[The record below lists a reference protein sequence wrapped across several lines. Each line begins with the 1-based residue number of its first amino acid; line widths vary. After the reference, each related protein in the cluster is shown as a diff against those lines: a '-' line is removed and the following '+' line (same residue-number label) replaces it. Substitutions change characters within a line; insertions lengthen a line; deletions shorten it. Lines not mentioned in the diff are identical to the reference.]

1 MVVLID
7 TNVVLDFLTMR
18 QPYYEDAKAVIRIC
32 AGDKVTGYL
41 AFHSVPS
48 IFYILRK
55 SHSEADRRAMLKKL
69 CCVLHVIAA
78 SHEKVCEAIEE
89 TDFAD
94 LEDCLQEKCAREATV
109 DYIVTRNLED
119 FKNSHIKAIL
129 PRKFIEMA
137 GNFS

>member
-1 MVVLID
+1 
-7 TNVVLDFLTMR
+7 MR

-41 AFHSVPS
+41 AFHSVPN

-69 CCVLHVIAA
+69 CCVLHVTAA

-94 LEDCLQEKCAREATV
+94 LED
-109 DYIVTRNLED
+109 

-129 PRKFIEMA
+129 SRKFIEMA

>member
-1 MVVLID
+1 
-7 TNVVLDFLTMR
+7 
-18 QPYYEDAKAVIRIC
+18 
-32 AGDKVTGYL
+32 
-41 AFHSVPS
+41 
-48 IFYILRK
+48 
-55 SHSEADRRAMLKKL
+55 MLKKL